1 MPEVKTY
8 TIQINR
14 KIFVINS
21 KSKKRAIIRSVIRYL
36 KDLNFKKIKDL
47 NLAIKIVKDGKA
59 IKSGY

>member
-14 KIFVINS
+14 KIFIINS

>member
-21 KSKKRAIIRSVIRYL
+21 KSKKRAIIRSIMRYL
-36 KDLNFKKIKDL
+36 KSINFKKIKDL
-47 NLAIKIVKDGKA
+47 NLAIKVLKDGETT
-59 IKSGY
+59 KSSY